1 MFEIIKELRNSGNK
15 KIIVMNGK
23 ISELNLN
30 SLEIIKEGKIYIM
43 H

>member
-15 KIIVMNGK
+15 KRIVMNGK